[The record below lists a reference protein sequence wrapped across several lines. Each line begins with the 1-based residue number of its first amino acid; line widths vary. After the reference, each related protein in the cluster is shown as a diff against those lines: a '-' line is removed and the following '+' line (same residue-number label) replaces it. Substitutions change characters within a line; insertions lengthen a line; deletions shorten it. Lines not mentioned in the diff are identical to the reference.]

1 MKVVRGRR
9 GVRYEVG
16 EGRGGRGG
24 EGEMKVVRGGGG
36 IKVVRGRRDEV
47 GEGEEGSEV

>member
-24 EGEMKVVRGGGG
+24 VVRG
-36 IKVVRGRRDEV
+36 
-47 GEGEEGSEV
+47 EEGLRW